1 MAEKDINILRTRKD
15 YQQVERRMQAEYLVE
30 FYKHL
35 TSFQNLRLGRIK
47 SALYQDIPKDIPRR
61 LFLVKNPRAD
71 AVVISPTTMYLLEF
85 ALEMN
90 WNHVAQLMYYKEHLK
105 DTEDLRV
112 YFPRVIKLRL
122 IYAVYEPAAASYA
135 TKNNIDIEQYVRP
148 WMIPR
153 IDKIKKHYLKGTRE

>member
-30 FYKHL
+30 FYRHL
-35 TSFQNLRLGRIK
+35 KVFQNLRLGRIK

-90 WNHVAQLMYYKEHLK
+90 WNHVAQLMYYQEHLK
-105 DTEDLRV
+105 DTADLQP
-112 YFPRVIKLRL
+112 YSSRVIKLRL

-148 WMIPR
+148 WMNPR
-153 IDKIKKHYLKGTRE
+153 IAKIKKHYLEGTRE